1 MDAYTHTHDTIKKK
15 ISIAIRMLIVIRI
28 VRLRVMTK
36 IRKTITLT
44 VIVNKVMALT
54 IMIITATTIVV
65 NNNSS
70 SNQRKK

>member
-1 MDAYTHTHDTIKKK
+1 MA
-15 ISIAIRMLIVIRI
+15 
-28 VRLRVMTK
+28 K

-44 VIVNKVMALT
+44 VIVNKVMTLT

-70 SNQRKK
+70 SNQIKKNNDTNNNYGCDNINGSYND